1 MSDIRLKKITIE
13 SGELQVQNGT
23 VRVIDTTPSRN
34 LMSGALVVNGGV
46 TISCTENATSQ
57 TSGGGMSIAGG
68 LSALGS
74 AFLGKDV
81 VLSNPSGQ
89 FAVAGISDHRFFVDT
104 TSNKNVYF
112 CPDGVNK
119 TVEINNSTLRIHA
132 STESTNGSTGALVVN
147 GGVSIS
153 TTGPEPG
160 LYLQGDLEA
169 HGIITG
175 DHIRM
180 GTAEILSNTAGWTI
194 TNSSE
199 IKVSSG
205 IKLLSNSNVTAEFE
219 STLSTLRTQTIIAV
233 TSPSSNASTGALV
246 VNGGASI
253 QATNEATS
261 TTSGGALTLGGGL
274 AVAKNTHMGGTL
286 ELCTNLDMTE
296 KLKLDNLAAIGSTSG
311 KLTYNSP
318 EHLFYNAN
326 GGSPTLKVQ
335 SGNVNL
341 NETHTLTTLGSS
353 GSLIISSNNSVC
365 NVTILGNSVSTV
377 LGHNSTRG
385 FLKTTGE
392 GPLVIQDT
400 LYLSSVG
407 DLTAG
412 GNVTCDGQFQFK
424 NTQNAS
430 SSTSGAV
437 RLDGGL
443 GIAQDL
449 FIGGKCV
456 IGDTV
461 TMDTLTNGNTSSLM
475 LSGTHDLNMRLFS
488 SSLTTTKDVSFQL
501 YTLGFD
507 TLNANHEAL
516 QIKSQSTSGYVI
528 TASRSGTGAQR
539 TLTLNAGT
547 SSQIVLGTTGNV
559 GIGTSQPAMLL
570 DVAGT
575 VNCTGV
581 MTVQNTTSSALVVQG
596 GIHVNGTRPSIGLGS
611 GGALTVAGGASVDKD
626 AYFGGVVTF
635 TCTTPS
641 TSYADGAVN
650 IRGGLTIS
658 NNQAAA
664 NVGNGGALTVAGGAS
679 IGGDLWVGGSINGSG
694 SSSSSYAYLT
704 LTSTDEA
711 VNFSSGSLVSFGG
724 ITIQCTTNS
733 TSVTNGGSLLVR
745 GGASFGGGLYVDG
758 DNFFYGTTSYITQY
772 SNSILDF
779 YDNLK
784 MLKFA
789 MTLDSNF
796 NLVRYDASG
805 DPIDNPIQINH
816 TTGAFTVNQDA
827 LVMGA
832 LQVHSTTN
840 SLNASSGGAVTIA
853 GGMSVG
859 KDTLIGGD
867 IVVYSTTE
875 SVDISSGALVVYG
888 GVGVSGNMNVLGNT
902 IIVGNLTVNGTTTTI
917 QTENTVLK
925 DNVFLLNSGPAGSR
939 DSGFLIQ
946 RYQNDN
952 DSGEGDVVHHTAP
965 QQEILPS
972 QSGMSSTQ
980 LKLST
985 SASSVDNYYQNWW
998 IKIAGGFSNNQV
1010 RKIISY
1016 TGSTRVAV
1024 VSSAFTGQN
1033 PGIGDVVLLCNKSY
1047 VGLTFNELSDRFQFG
1062 STVVESGSNVQL
1074 TDYIDIVTA
1083 DVHCT
1088 SVVSSSGV
1096 MVNSTTEA
1104 TGSSVGG
1111 TITTL
1116 GGIGVAKS
1124 AHIGGDLV
1132 VQGVTL
1138 TPSSGDIFKTR
1149 EFTGGIAL
1157 SPQPV
1162 TGLSF
1167 STGSYIGF
1175 DCWLAAKV
1183 ELSSGSLFAHYHI
1196 RGISKESSYD
1206 IVRTYVGDD
1215 LGIDFGISSGGQIV
1229 YTTPNYNSFT
1239 SLTFRF
1245 RALTV

>member
-1 MSDIRLKKITIE
+1 MSDIRLKKITVE
-13 SGELQVQNGT
+13 SGDLQIQNGT
-23 VRVIDTTPSRN
+23 VSVLNTTPSN
-34 LMSGALVVNGGV
+34 LLMSGALVVNGGV
-46 TISCTENATSQ
+46 TISCTENATSE
-57 TSGGGMSIAGG
+57 TSGGGISVAGG

-74 AFLGKDV
+74 AFLGNDLR
-81 VLSNPSGQ
+81 LSNPSGQ
-89 FAVAGISDHRFFVDT
+89 FSVAGISNHRFFIDT

-119 TVEINNSTLRIHA
+119 TVEISNSTVRVIS
-132 STESTNGSTGALVVN
+132 STESINGSTGALVVN

-153 TTGPEPG
+153 TTGPSPG

-169 HGIITG
+169 HGIIMG
-175 DHIRM
+175 DHIQM
-180 GTAEILSNTAGWTI
+180 GDAEILSNTAGLSI

-205 IKLLSNSNVTAEFE
+205 IELLSDSRVTAEFT
-219 STLSTLRTQTIIAV
+219 STTTTIHTQTTIIS
-233 TSPSSNASTGALV
+233 TTPSLGVSTGALV
-246 VNGGASI
+246 VHGGASI
-253 QATNEATS
+253 QSTNEATS
-261 TTSGGALTLGGGL
+261 ITSGGALTLGGGL
-274 AVAKNTHMGGTL
+274 AVAKGTHMGGTL
-286 ELCTNLDMTE
+286 ELCTHLDMTE
-296 KLKLDNLAAIGSTSG
+296 KLKLSSLAAIGSTSG

-318 EHLFYNAN
+318 EHLFYNASS
-326 GGSPTLKVQ
+326 GSPTLKVQ
-335 SGNVNL
+335 SGKVAL
-341 NETHTLTTLGSS
+341 NETHTLTTSS
-353 GSLIISSNNSVC
+353 ESLVISSNNNVC
-365 NVTILGNSVSTV
+365 NISILGNSVSTL
-377 LGHNSTRG
+377 LGHNSTHG
-385 FLKTTGE
+385 FLKTTGG

-400 LYLSSVG
+400 IRISSVG

-412 GNVTCDGQFQFK
+412 GNVTCDGQVHFK

-437 RLDGGL
+437 RLDGGV

-456 IGDTV
+456 LGDTV
-461 TMDTLTNGNTSSLM
+461 SLDTMTSGNTSTM
-475 LSGTHDLNMRLFS
+475 LISGTQNLNMRLFS
-488 SSLTTTKDVSFQL
+488 SSLTTSKDVSFEL

-507 TLNANHEAL
+507 TLNTNHEAL

-528 TASRSGTGAQR
+528 TTSCSGTGVQR

-559 GIGTSQPAMLL
+559 GIGTSQPTTLL

-575 VNCTGV
+575 VKCTGV
-581 MTVQNTTSSALVVQG
+581 MTVQNTTSSALVVEG

-711 VNFSSGSLVSFGG
+711 VNFSTGSLVTFGG
-724 ITIQCTTNS
+724 ITIQCTTDS

-745 GGASFGGGLYVDG
+745 GGASFGGGLYVEG

-789 MTLDSNF
+789 MTMDSNF

-805 DPIDNPIQINH
+805 DEIDSPVQINH
-816 TTGAFTVNQDA
+816 TTGAFTVNHDA

-840 SLNASSGGAVTIA
+840 SVNVSTGGAVTIA
-853 GGMSVG
+853 GGMSIG
-859 KDTLIGGD
+859 KDMLIGGT
-867 IVVYSTTE
+867 VVVHSSTE
-875 SVDISSGALVVYG
+875 SVDISSGALVVHG

-902 IIVGNLTVNGTTTTI
+902 VIVGNLTVNGTTTTI

-965 QQEILPS
+965 QQDTLPS

-980 LKLST
+980 IKLSA

-1010 RKIISY
+1010 RKIITY

-1047 VGLTFNELSDRFQFG
+1047 VGLTFNELSDRFQFC
-1062 STVVESGSNVQL
+1062 STVVDSGSNVQL

-1083 DVHCT
+1083 DVHC
-1088 SVVSSSGV
+1088 SNIISSSSIT
-1096 MVNSTTEA
+1096 VNSTTEA

-1116 GGIGVAKS
+1116 GGVGVAKS

-1132 VQGVTL
+1132 VQGVAL

-1157 SPQPV
+1157 TPQPV

-1167 STGSYIGF
+1167 TTGSYIGF

-1215 LGIDFGISSGGQIV
+1215 LGIDFGISSGGQII